1 MGVGRQFST
10 FEERVLLPQPAIGE
24 VAFSCVF
31 PVWPP
36 GVLRLRPAFISRSSR
51 VRRLPEQSKSDGF
64 ILNWQAKLFERGIAS
79 CHCSKIG
86 QFGGCCRFFKI
97 YRKLLKSQLF
107 ENERRK
113 IEWVFAVLR
122 CSRKEAGRMPAPFG
136 IRNSLICLMLLA
148 SYVSYARILQKI

>member
-31 PVWPP
+31 PAWPP

-51 VRRLPEQSKSDGF
+51 VRRLPEQSKIDGF
-64 ILNWQAKLFERGIAS
+64 ILNWQAKLFRRGIAS

-86 QFGGCCRFFKI
+86 HFRGCCPSFKI

-107 ENERRK
+107 ENECRK
-113 IEWVFAVLR
+113 IEWVFAVFR
-122 CSRKEAGRMPAPFG
+122 CSHNGA
-136 IRNSLICLMLLA
+136 
-148 SYVSYARILQKI
+148 